1 MAKGHTEI
9 AAGWKGIEKAFQ
21 AALKNR
27 PEEEKAQP
35 ILPEFS
41 EGQAVAVKEAV
52 LHEGTTSPPPRYT
65 EDSLLSA
72 MATAIR
78 HASKAMVKQSVGD
91 AGATTATGDSPL
103 RP

>member
-9 AAGWKGIEKAFQ
+9 AAGWKGLEKAFQ
-21 AALKNR
+21 AALKSR
-27 PEEEKAQP
+27 PEDEKVQP
-35 ILPEFS
+35 LLPEFS

-72 MATAIR
+72 MEN
-78 HASKAMVKQSVGD
+78 
-91 AGATTATGDSPL
+91 AGAEEFAQIEDAERRGLAPRL
-103 RP
+103 PVPA